1 MGTANAGIACG
12 DDGVGTS
19 GLDAWLAVYLGWGI
33 TVTEGRADILGAGT
47 ALALAAMSKTITH
60 RPVGARRRFR
70 LGAALL
76 LVLTACAVA
85 GIAASPAAASPPVGT
100 AYCMD
105 GSQTFATWDALSA
118 NVTNVL
124 VTSFG
129 GVLTLGEVDPANVG
143 RDAVRQYYDAL
154 ETSDAI
160 GSPGIDTTIPN
171 YAVHHITAG
180 ACPYTPAENHVFL
193 CYSKFQV
200 DPGVWPVSQAQ
211 ALLQSGYWEPSALSG
226 TTAGGTNLGAFH
238 LVCNPPASM
247 KPSGSSIGGDGTAN
261 DGANVGDDPGY
272 YPSLG

>member
-1 MGTANAGIACG
+1 M
-12 DDGVGTS
+12 
-19 GLDAWLAVYLGWGI
+19 
-33 TVTEGRADILGAGT
+33 GAGT
-47 ALALAAMSKTITH
+47 VPALAAMFKTTTH
-60 RPVGARRRFR
+60 RPVGVRRRLR
-70 LGAALL
+70 LIAALL

-100 AYCMD
+100 VYCMD
-105 GSQTFATWDALSA
+105 GSETFATWDALSA

-160 GSPGIDTTIPN
+160 GSPGIDTTIPH
-171 YAVHHITAG
+171 YRVHRITQG
-180 ACPYTPAENHVFL
+180 ACPYVQAENHVFL

-211 ALLQSGYWEPSALSG
+211 ALLQSGYWEPSAISG
-226 TTAGGTNLGAFH
+226 TTSGGTNVGAFH

-247 KPSGSSIGGDGTAN
+247 KPAGWSIGGDGTAI
-261 DGANVGDDPGY
+261 DGADAGGPGY